1 MSLTRPAPGIQC
13 AGRFLLRARCVAFR
27 QQGISLLEV
36 MFVVS
41 ILGLV
46 ATVAIPDLAVSRSYK
61 LDLAANEFAGAMR
74 FARSEA
80 IHLASPRGIQLQSA
94 TRRIR
99 VLRPDMT
106 VSPPI
111 LIYDVYNPLTKNLYD
126 IDLDI
131 NPFTEVDGLSLNSTF
146 RGTCNKPGEIYFDTT
161 GIARCANPETVLV
174 SEFPVTFSL
183 GSDQRIVTLDGV
195 TGQVTVE

>member
-1 MSLTRPAPGIQC
+1 MTPSRPAPGIQC
-13 AGRFLLRARCVAFR
+13 AGRFLSRAHCANLRQRGV
-27 QQGISLLEV
+27 SLLEV
-36 MFVVS
+36 MLVVS

-46 ATVAIPDLAVSRSYK
+46 ATVAIPDIAISRGYK

-80 IHLASPRGIQLQSA
+80 IHLASPRGIQLQPAS
-94 TRRIR
+94 RRIR

-111 LIYDVYNPLTKNLYD
+111 LVYDVYDPLTKNLYD

-131 NPFTEVDGLSLNSTF
+131 NPFAEVDGLSLNSTF
-146 RGTCNKPGEIYFDTT
+146 RGTCNTPGEIYFDTT
-161 GIARCANPETVLV
+161 GMARCANPETVLV
-174 SEFPVTFSL
+174 SKFTVTFSL
-183 GSDQRIVTLDGV
+183 GGDQRIVTLDGL
-195 TGQVTVE
+195 TGRVTVQ